1 MEEDTEKCRMKETKK
16 GKGGRPPLDIN
27 ADEVEGLSRL
37 GATNIEIA
45 NFFGC
50 SDDTITRRF
59 ADNLV
64 KGRASRKIRLRQWQW
79 KAAEHGSI
87 TMMIFLGKSE
97 LHQTDRSEIT
107 MKGSMNISKELEDM
121 STDELIK
128 ECKRHGVEVPA

>member
-1 MEEDTEKCRMKETKK
+1 MKKKETNKVPKKKK
-16 GKGGRPPLDIN
+16 GKGGRPLITISKI
-27 ADEVEGLSRL
+27 EVEKLARL

-45 NFFGC
+45 GFFGC

-64 KGRASRKIRLRQWQW
+64 KGRASRKIRLRQIQW
-79 KAAEHGSI
+79 RAAENGSI

-107 MKGSMNISKELEDM
+107 MKGSMNISKELEEM

>member
-1 MEEDTEKCRMKETKK
+1 MKKKDTKAVPKK
-16 GKGGRPPLDIN
+16 KKRKAGRPRIDIN
-27 ADEVEGLSRL
+27 PEEVGKLARL

-45 NFFGC
+45 GFFGC
-50 SDDTITRRF
+50 SDDTITRNF

-64 KGRASRKIRLRQWQW
+64 KGRASRKIRLRQIQW
-79 KAAEHGSI
+79 RAAENGNI
-87 TMMIFLGKSE
+87 TMLIFLGKSE

-107 MKGSMNISKELEDM
+107 MKGSMNISKELEEM